1 MSDLTTYKSH
11 PDKTLVKHIEG
22 VVKNVNSRTDSK
34 IAETAAV
41 FHDLGKINPNFQ
53 AKLEGKTPKGYS
65 NHSLLSAHAFYC
77 MVLAD
82 EDKKLSPNEI
92 IGLIVLIAKHHGNL
106 PDFCPSGIDG
116 YVLSRNEI
124 NDLFSFLKSYDL
136 PIYEYVNNF
145 YEVSDFS

>member
-65 NHSLLSAHAFYC
+65 NHSLLSAYAFYC

-92 IGLIVLIAKHHGNL
+92 IGLIVLIAKHHALQFFIHSDNHYMFPPL
-106 PDFCPSGIDG
+106 FCSN
-116 YVLSRNEI
+116 S
-124 NDLFSFLKSYDL
+124 KS
-136 PIYEYVNNF
+136 
-145 YEVSDFS
+145 